1 MNPKFVSPDEL
12 RQARQCDLLTYLQA
26 AQPQELVELRN
37 GVYCLRS
44 HDSLK
49 ISNGKWY
56 WWSRGIGGRSALDY
70 LIEVEGI
77 PLVEAVQRINSMEG
91 IEKSVPSIY
100 VPSHKPFVLPERNSN
115 NDRVLQYLQM
125 RGIDRE
131 VIEMC
136 IAFDTLYEDVRHNC
150 CFVGFDETRS
160 PRYAMLRSSDPS
172 RSFLQEVAGSD
183 KRYSFSLPPTE
194 STKLYIT
201 ESAIDALSLYV
212 LRDFAPDNYLSIAGA
227 NTPRG
232 NMLPLALEH
241 YLAMHQQ
248 IESICLC
255 LDNDRAGIQAAK
267 AIQARLP
274 ELYITEL
281 LPPKEGKDYNEQLMR
296 MKGLYNHV
304 VTRKPKEKEEYTL

>member
-1 MNPKFVSPDEL
+1 MSPKYVSPDEL
-12 RQARQCDLLTYLQA
+12 KQARQCDLLTYLQA

-77 PLVEAVQRINSMEG
+77 PLVEAVQKINAMEG

-160 PRYAMLRSSDPS
+160 PRYAMLRSSDPN

-212 LRDFAPDNYLSIAGA
+212 LRDNAPDNYLSIGGA

-232 NMLPLALEH
+232 NTLPLALEH
-241 YLAMHQQ
+241 YLSMHQQ
-248 IESICLC
+248 IESVCLC

-274 ELYITEL
+274 EQYRTEL
-281 LPPKEGKDYNEQLMR
+281 LPPKEEKDYNEQLMR
-296 MKGLYNHV
+296 RKGLHNHV

>member
-1 MNPKFVSPDEL
+1 MSPKYVSPDEL
-12 RQARQCDLLTYLQA
+12 KQARQCDLLTYLQA

-77 PLVEAVQRINSMEG
+77 PLVEAVQKINAMEG
-91 IEKSVPSIY
+91 IEKSVPSFY
-100 VPSHKPFVLPERNSN
+100 VLSHKPFVLPERNSN

-136 IAFDTLYEDVRHNC
+136 IAFDTLFEDVHHNC

-160 PRYAMLRSSDPS
+160 PRYAMLRSSDPN

-212 LRDFAPDNYLSIAGA
+212 LRDNAPDNYLSIAGA

-232 NMLPLALEH
+232 NTLPLALEH
-241 YLAMHQQ
+241 YLSMHQQ
-248 IESICLC
+248 IESVCLC
-255 LDNDRAGIQAAK
+255 LDNDCAGIQAAK

-274 ELYITEL
+274 EQYKTEL
-281 LPPKEGKDYNEQLMR
+281 LPPKEEKDYNEQLMR
-296 MKGLYNHV
+296 RKGLHNHV
-304 VTRKPKEKEEYTL
+304 VTRKSKEKEEYTL

>member
-1 MNPKFVSPDEL
+1 MSPKYVSPDEL
-12 RQARQCDLLTYLQA
+12 KQARQCDLLTYLQA

-77 PLVEAVQRINSMEG
+77 PLVEAVQKINAMEG
-91 IEKSVPSIY
+91 IEKSVPSFY

-136 IAFDTLYEDVRHNC
+136 IAFDTLFEDVHHNC

-160 PRYAMLRSSDPS
+160 PRYAMLRSSDPN

-212 LRDFAPDNYLSIAGA
+212 LRDNAPDNYLSIAGA

-232 NMLPLALEH
+232 NTLPLALEH
-241 YLAMHQQ
+241 YLSMHQQ
-248 IESICLC
+248 IESVCLC
-255 LDNDRAGIQAAK
+255 LDNDCAGIQAASLS
-267 AIQARLP
+267 QVR
-274 ELYITEL
+274 
-281 LPPKEGKDYNEQLMR
+281 
-296 MKGLYNHV
+296 
-304 VTRKPKEKEEYTL
+304 

>member
-1 MNPKFVSPDEL
+1 MSPKYVSPEEL
-12 RQARQCDLLTYLQA
+12 KQARQCDLLTYLQA

-56 WWSRGIGGRSALDY
+56 WWSRGTGGRSALDY

-77 PLVEAVQRINSMEG
+77 PLVEAVQRINAMEG

-100 VPSHKPFVLPERNSN
+100 VPSYKPFVLPERNVN

-136 IAFDTLYEDVRHNC
+136 IAFDTLYEDVRRNC

-160 PRYAMLRSSDPS
+160 PRYAMLRSSDPN

-194 STKLYIT
+194 STRLYIT

-212 LRDFAPDNYLSIAGA
+212 LRKCAPDNYLSIGGAGVPKGE
-227 NTPRG
+227 NR
-232 NMLPLALEH
+232 LPIAMEH
-241 YLAMHQQ
+241 YLSVHPETEM
-248 IESICLC
+248 IYLC
-255 LDNDRAGIQAAK
+255 LDNDIAGRSAAH
-267 AIQARLP
+267 AIQAQMP
-274 ELYITEL
+274 VSFKVEVHFPTV
-281 LPPKEGKDYNEQLMR
+281 GKDYNDQLMR
-296 MKGLYNHV
+296 KKGLPLLDG
-304 VTRKPKEKEEYTL
+304 TRKAKDISHGR

>member
-1 MNPKFVSPDEL
+1 MSPKYVSPDEL
-12 RQARQCDLLTYLQA
+12 KQARQCDLLTYLQA

-77 PLVEAVQRINSMEG
+77 PLVEAVQKINAMEG

-100 VPSHKPFVLPERNSN
+100 VPTHKPFVLPERNSN
-115 NDRVLQYLQM
+115 NDRILQYLQM

-160 PRYAMLRSSDPS
+160 PRYAMLRSSDPN

-201 ESAIDALSLYV
+201 ESAIDTLSLYV
-212 LRDFAPDNYLSIAGA
+212 LRDNAPDNYLSIGGAGVPKGE
-227 NTPRG
+227 NR
-232 NMLPLALEH
+232 LPIAMEH
-241 YLAMHQQ
+241 YLSVHPETEM
-248 IESICLC
+248 IYLC
-255 LDNDRAGIQAAK
+255 LDNDIAGRSAAH
-267 AIQARLP
+267 AIQAQMP
-274 ELYITEL
+274 VSFKVEVHFPTA
-281 LPPKEGKDYNEQLMR
+281 GKDYNDQLMR
-296 MKGLYNHV
+296 KKGLPLLDG
-304 VTRKPKEKEEYTL
+304 TRKAKDISRGR